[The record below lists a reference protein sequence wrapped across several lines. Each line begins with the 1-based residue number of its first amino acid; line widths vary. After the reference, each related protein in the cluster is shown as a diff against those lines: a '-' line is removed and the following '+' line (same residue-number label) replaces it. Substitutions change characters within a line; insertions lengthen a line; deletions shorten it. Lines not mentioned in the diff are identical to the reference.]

1 MIVVTAATGKLG
13 VHVVEAL
20 LAKVP
25 AKEIAVVVRHPEKAK
40 AFADRGVEVRRGDY
54 AEPASLAEA
63 FRAGDKVLLI
73 SSSEVGQRAVQHG
86 NVLAA
91 AQAAKV
97 GLLVYTSI
105 LRGERS
111 KLALAAEHIA
121 TEAAVRAS
129 GLPYV
134 FLRNG
139 WYLENYTENLAS
151 ALAHGV
157 LLGSAGEGRIAAASR
172 ADFAAAAVAV
182 LTGEGPTNAVYELA
196 GDASFS
202 MRELAAAVAT
212 EFGKEVAYQDLPA
225 AEYEA
230 ALVGFGVPAP
240 FAHILA
246 DADAGIAE
254 GELDDASHALSQLI
268 GRPTETL
275 AALLAAAHAV
285 GPA

>member
-54 AEPASLAEA
+54 AAPASLAEA

-182 LTGEGPTNAVYELA
+182 LTREGPTNAVYELA

-285 GPA
+285 GTA

>member
-111 KLALAAEHIA
+111 KLALAAEHVA
-121 TEAAVRAS
+121 TEAAIRAS

-182 LTGEGPTNAVYELA
+182 LTGEGPANAVYELA
-196 GDASFS
+196 GDESFS
-202 MRELAAAVAT
+202 MKELAAAIAAQ
-212 EFGKEVAYQDLPA
+212 FGKEVAYQDLPA